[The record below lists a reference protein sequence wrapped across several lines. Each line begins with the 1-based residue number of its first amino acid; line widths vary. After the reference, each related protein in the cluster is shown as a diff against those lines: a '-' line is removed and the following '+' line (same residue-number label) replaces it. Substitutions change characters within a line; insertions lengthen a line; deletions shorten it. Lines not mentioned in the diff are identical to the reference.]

1 METDPSFIDELETII
16 TGTAGAR
23 EILCELSDPS
33 VVLKG
38 DANDLDYVDTDDLLV
53 MQAALLS
60 CTNRQDDVSLTKEN
74 FSDLGYAQIAIH
86 CAESEDESSGQ
97 SCLLS
102 DQGRKT
108 ALTLIAHIN
117 ADYTSKG
124 IPINFAKILASCTV
138 CPLELLCRLHSGSV
152 MCIED
157 YIALNVQK
165 PQVIADLSRSLF
177 TCCQHCEQN
186 EPFAFTFS
194 VFMCSLVSSAY
205 STSDHSTASPS
216 IRKVCRTVLETVLQR
231 LLKANEEGQAVTC
244 GDLLGPLLKRPLVQ
258 HSAIRC
264 YAQELLSCILA
275 YNPVYKVAQAMSNH
289 HKWTY
294 KKCSPWL
301 FGMFQKAMQ
310 VLTVADVTSQLCKTL
325 NSKEVNWYMLLTALS
340 VYVTTYHDCKLLIG
354 LIETLLKTAFKC
366 LDMEYLVS
374 AILLARHAAQEAP
387 QIFPPY
393 SSWFEKYFGFSDTTC
408 ANSSR
413 TFAFLVKFLSD
424 MVPFEQAKYLKAHLQ
439 KPAYASPECRV
450 LYHDYVA
457 LAKTRLQDLET
468 ADERNTL
475 CEDQEQLAQV
485 HGSVQKA
492 IEDFA
497 VKGKLSRSVI
507 EASIF
512 KKPYFT
518 GQFLPVLLNAK
529 NFSDERDVVRNM
541 AQKLLQHGK
550 ISRERYD
557 KFIDECEEQDGDGD
571 VEMESPGFVP
581 EHLLAQLRSKSLL
594 SKDCET
600 VILRFIEEVKKN
612 EKEYPEM
619 TLELGQEIPY
629 SKEIFEVLQF
639 ASEAYYHRP
648 PQAWI
653 KFVLLTM
660 GSSLSTVHLLAA
672 FLWNQLTT
680 QMDKLAAEVFSH
692 FLLYVPFMW
701 EDQLLKVSVH
711 GTTYTSMHEAVF
723 SWLSLSTSQ
732 RRTQFLQLSVTYLTE
747 AAKRVPNTSLPPCV
761 PKVLLKK
768 LQFVMQRSRSE
779 LDEIDSEAKKKCS
792 ESPIEDWIRSG
803 KLSVS
808 EWVDFESQISDGIS
822 STSAVLRQ
830 DYLQFLADADSARCL
845 CLTLLRVLV
854 SSGPRV
860 PNYSQLQI
868 LLQSLLLNP
877 PSGSLDK
884 PVPFATEAVTQME
897 AEIASTSVDQAEVA
911 VNFFRMYCHLPAYC
925 LLVNRRDDCPTSE
938 SVKLFIKVVNKYLV
952 LCSQEETPGLALHLF
967 KGLFQSNL
975 SKSHASS
982 VLEQCPILVLYL
994 IHHWKIISPVLVLEH
1009 IKCEELD
1016 SLLTGVKKLFTL
1028 AEEFIAGSEESGKRL
1043 SKITQTWLPAFVLA
1057 CSLSAHQVVPPHYKT
1072 LKPAVQTM
1080 TIQFLLLLC
1089 QRDHNKPN
1097 DGLKACVSSFLQE
1110 NPSLCSSLEPA
1121 NFNAALMQNLMSALD
1136 FFLLLVF
1143 CFSLVVE
1150 NVEQQ
1155 EPKRSCCMNT
1165 ALLLMTHIDTIDE
1178 DILNVGMCSAHLQ
1191 AEVVCMPISTS
1202 ARLYSLITTAPP
1214 KVLKSLPK
1222 TTLAK
1227 CPLVFRQRIDK
1238 LLQPGRNAHP

>member
-1 METDPSFIDELETII
+1 METNASFIDELETLI
-16 TGTAGAR
+16 TGSAGAR

-33 VVLKG
+33 IVLKG
-38 DANDLDYVDTDDLLV
+38 DRKDLDYVETDDLLV

-60 CTNRQDDVSLTKEN
+60 CTNRRDDVSLTKEN

-86 CAESEDESSGQ
+86 CAESDDESSGQ
-97 SCLLS
+97 NCLLN
-102 DQGRKT
+102 DQGRKA
-108 ALTLIAHIN
+108 ALTLTAHVN
-117 ADYTSKG
+117 ATSTSKG
-124 IPINFAKILASCTV
+124 IPVNFAKVLASCTV
-138 CPLELLCRLHSGSV
+138 CPLELLCRLHAGGV
-152 MCIED
+152 MFIED

-177 TCCQHCEQN
+177 ACCQNCEQN

-194 VFMCSLVSSAY
+194 VFMCALVSSAY
-205 STSDHSTASPS
+205 SASDHNIASPS
-216 IRKVCRTVLETVLQR
+216 VRKVCCTVLETVLQR
-231 LLKANEEGQAVTC
+231 LLKANEEGQTLTC

-275 YNPVYKVAQAMSNH
+275 YNPVYKVAQAMSSH
-289 HKWTY
+289 HMWTY

-310 VLTVADVTSQLCKTL
+310 VLTVSDVTSQLSKTL

-424 MVPFEQAKYLKAHLQ
+424 MVPFEQAKYLKVHLQ
-439 KPAYASPECRV
+439 KPAYASSECRM

-457 LAKTRLQDLET
+457 LAKTRLHDLE
-468 ADERNTL
+468 AVDERNTS
-475 CEDQEQLAQV
+475 CEDQEHSAQV
-485 HGSVQKA
+485 HESVQKA

-497 VKGKLSRSVI
+497 AKGKLSRSVI

-518 GQFLPVLLNAK
+518 GQFLPVLLDPK
-529 NFSDERDVVRNM
+529 NFSDEREVVRSM

-557 KFIDECEEQDGDGD
+557 KFIHECEEQHGDEGD
-571 VEMESPGFVP
+571 VEMENSVFMP
-581 EHLLAQLRSKSLL
+581 EHLLAQLRSGC
-594 SKDCET
+594 KDCET
-600 VILRFIEEVKKN
+600 IILRLIEEVKKN
-612 EKEYPEM
+612 EREYPNR
-619 TLELGQEIPY
+619 TLELGHEIPN

-639 ASEAYYHRP
+639 ASEAYCHQP

-653 KFVLLTM
+653 KSVLLAM
-660 GSSLSTVHLLAA
+660 GSSLCTVHLLAA

-680 QMDKLAAEVFSH
+680 QMDKQAAEVFSY
-692 FLLYVPFMW
+692 FLLYVPALW

-711 GTTYTSMHEAVF
+711 GTTYMSMHEAVF
-723 SWLSLSTSQ
+723 SCLSLSTSQ
-732 RRTQFLQLSVTYLTE
+732 GRMQFLQLSVTYLTE
-747 AAKRVPNTSLPPCV
+747 AAKQVPSTSLPPCV
-761 PKVLLKK
+761 PKVLVKK
-768 LQFVMQRSRSE
+768 FQFVMQRAESK
-779 LDEIDSEAKKKCS
+779 LDKIDSDTWKKCS
-792 ESPIEDWIRSG
+792 KSPIEDWIQSG

-808 EWVDFESQISDGIS
+808 EWVNFESQITDDVS
-822 STSAVLRQ
+822 STSPVLRQ

-854 SSGPRV
+854 SGPGV
-860 PNYSQLQI
+860 PNYSHLQI

-877 PSGSLDK
+877 PSGVFDK
-884 PVPFATEAVTQME
+884 AVPFATEALTQME
-897 AEIASTSVDQAEVA
+897 AEIASSSVDEAEMA
-911 VNFFRMYCHLPAYC
+911 VNFFKMYCHLPAYC

-938 SVKLFIKVVNKYLV
+938 SVKIFIRVVNKYLV

-982 VLEQCPILVLYL
+982 ILEQCPILVLYL
-994 IHHWKIISPVLVLEH
+994 IRHWKIVSPVLALEY
-1009 IKCEELD
+1009 IKCEELS
-1016 SLLTGVKKLFTL
+1016 SLLTGIKKLYTL

-1043 SKITQTWLPAFVLA
+1043 SKITQTWFPAFVLA

-1072 LKPAVQTM
+1072 LKPALQTM
-1080 TIQFLLLLC
+1080 AIQFLLLLC
-1089 QRDHNKPN
+1089 KRDHNNHN
-1097 DGLKACVSSFLQE
+1097 DGLKVYASSFLEE
-1110 NPSLCSSLEPA
+1110 NPNLCFSLEPA
-1121 NFNAALMQNLMSALD
+1121 SFNTALMQNLMSALD

-1150 NVEQQ
+1150 NVERQ

-1178 DILNVGMCSAHLQ
+1178 DVLNVGMSSAHLQ
-1191 AEVVCMPISTS
+1191 
-1202 ARLYSLITTAPP
+1202 
-1214 KVLKSLPK
+1214 
-1222 TTLAK
+1222 
-1227 CPLVFRQRIDK
+1227 
-1238 LLQPGRNAHP
+1238 G